1 MKPNTLSAYKIT
13 PSHILQLIAVI
24 AFPASLTLLG
34 IDDRWSSSALIDI
47 PSFLIVVAAAIGG
60 ACLLKYGGN
69 QPIAQTLLATG
80 IPLGLISCYL
90 SVVIIVSNVDRYAAN
105 LSLALSI
112 LLLTALY
119 GGLVS
124 ALGYAIN
131 DTSSSA
137 LYPIKKRYLVIFS
150 ILVIALIF
158 MGIGLNG
165 EFFFDPIIFS
175 MYLTF
180 ILSFLV
186 LGRGKEHFTVV
197 IADAAL
203 FASVIIIIFSLI
215 FWFGIDSTA
224 DNRGELIRETIVFS
238 SLGVMYGS
246 LIYFL
251 TYIVSLG
258 CVIEQRIDVNK
269 MNWHLIEVNAFLLF
283 LAFAPTSFSNFM
295 EERQASEENAIVIE
309 GLIDRIEELER
320 TQ

>member
-13 PSHILQLIAVI
+13 PSHILQLIAVM
-24 AFPASLTLLG
+24 AFPASLLIFG
-34 IDDRWSSSALIDI
+34 IDDRWPSSALLDV
-47 PSFLIVVAAAIGG
+47 PSFMIVVVVAIGG
-60 ACLLKYGGN
+60 AFLLKYGGN

-80 IPLGLISCYL
+80 VPMGLIASYIG
-90 SVVIIVSNVDRYAAN
+90 VVIIVSNVDRYAAN

-150 ILVIALIF
+150 LSVIVLIL
-158 MGIGLNG
+158 MGIGENG
-165 EFFFDPIIFS
+165 ELFFDPIIFS

-215 FWFGIDSTA
+215 FWFGVDSTA

-246 LIYFL
+246 LIYLL

-258 CVIEQRIDVNK
+258 CVIEQRIDVKK
-269 MNWHLIEVNAFLLF
+269 MNWHLTEVNAFLLF
-283 LAFAPTSFSNFM
+283 LAFAPTSFSNYM

>member
-13 PSHILQLIAVI
+13 PSHILQLIAVM
-24 AFPASLTLLG
+24 AFPASLLIFG
-34 IDDRWSSSALIDI
+34 IDDRWPSSALLDV
-47 PSFLIVVAAAIGG
+47 PSFLIVVAVAIGG
-60 ACLLKYGGN
+60 AFLLKYGGN

-80 IPLGLISCYL
+80 VPMGLIASYIG
-90 SVVIIVSNVDRYAAN
+90 VVIIVSKIDDGGN
-105 LSLALSI
+105 LGNPLATM
-112 LLLTALY
+112 LLTALY

-131 DTSSSA
+131 DASSSA
-137 LYPIKKRYLVIFS
+137 MYPIKKRYLVIFS
-150 ILVIALIF
+150 VSVIALIL
-158 MGIGLNG
+158 MGIGENG
-165 EFFFDPIIFS
+165 ELFFDPIIFS

-215 FWFGIDSTA
+215 FWFGIDSTVG
-224 DNRGELIRETIVFS
+224 NRGELIRETIVFS

-246 LIYFL
+246 LIYLL

-258 CVIEQRIDVNK
+258 CVIEQRIDVKK
-269 MNWHLIEVNAFLLF
+269 MNWHLTEVNAFLLF

-295 EERQASEENAIVIE
+295 EERQASDENAIIME
-309 GLIDRIEELER
+309 NLIDRIEQLER

>member
-13 PSHILQLIAVI
+13 PSHILQLIAVM
-24 AFPASLTLLG
+24 AFPASLLIFG
-34 IDDRWSSSALIDI
+34 IDDRWPSSALLDVV
-47 PSFLIVVAAAIGG
+47 SFLIVVAVAIGG

-69 QPIAQTLLATG
+69 QPISQTLLATG
-80 IPLGLISCYL
+80 VPMGLISSYIGVVVLVSKIDDGTAYL
-90 SVVIIVSNVDRYAAN
+90 GYA
-105 LSLALSI
+105 LAVM
-112 LLLTALY
+112 LLTALY

-131 DTSSSA
+131 DASSSA
-137 LYPIKKRYLVIFS
+137 MYPIKKRYLVIFS
-150 ILVIALIF
+150 VSVIALIL
-158 MGIGLNG
+158 MGIGENG
-165 EFFFDPIIFS
+165 ELFFDPIIFS
-175 MYLTF
+175 MYLAF

-197 IADAAL
+197 IADAAM

-215 FWFGIDSTA
+215 FWFGVDSTA

-246 LIYFL
+246 LIYLL

-258 CVIEQRIDVNK
+258 CVIEQRIDVKK
-269 MNWHLIEVNAFLLF
+269 MNWHLTEVNAFLLF
-283 LAFAPTSFSNFM
+283 LAFAPTSFSNYM

>member
-1 MKPNTLSAYKIT
+1 MKPNTHSAYKIT
-13 PSHILQLIAVI
+13 PSHILQLLAVM
-24 AFPASLTLLG
+24 AFPASLVIFG
-34 IDDRWSSSALIDI
+34 IDDRWPSSALIDI
-47 PSFLIVVAAAIGG
+47 PSFLIVVAVAIGG

-69 QPIAQTLLATG
+69 QPIAQSLLATG
-80 IPLGLISCYL
+80 VPLGLIGSYIGV
-90 SVVIIVSNVDRYAAN
+90 VVIVSRMQDGAAYLGN
-105 LSLALSI
+105 ALAVM
-112 LLLTALY
+112 LLTALY

-131 DTSSSA
+131 DASSSA
-137 LYPIKKRYLVIFS
+137 IYPIKKRYLVIFS
-150 ILVIALIF
+150 LSVIVLIL
-158 MGIGLNG
+158 MGIGENG
-165 EFFFDPIIFS
+165 ELFFDPIIFS

-258 CVIEQRIDVNK
+258 CVIEQRIDVKK

-283 LAFAPTSFSNFM
+283 LAVAPTSFSNFM
-295 EERQASEENAIVIE
+295 EERQASDENAIIME
-309 GLIDRIEELER
+309 NLIDRIEELER

>member
-1 MKPNTLSAYKIT
+1 M
-13 PSHILQLIAVI
+13 
-24 AFPASLTLLG
+24 AFPASLLIFG
-34 IDDRWSSSALIDI
+34 IDDRWPSSVLLDVV
-47 PSFLIVVAAAIGG
+47 SFVIVVAVAIGG

-69 QPIAQTLLATG
+69 QPISQTLLATG
-80 IPLGLISCYL
+80 VPMGLISSYIGVVLLVSKADDGAAYL
-90 SVVIIVSNVDRYAAN
+90 GNA
-105 LSLALSI
+105 LAVM
-112 LLLTALY
+112 LLTALY

-131 DTSSSA
+131 DASSSA
-137 LYPIKKRYLVIFS
+137 MYPIKKRYLVIFS
-150 ILVIALIF
+150 VSVIALIL
-158 MGIGLNG
+158 MGIGEYG
-165 EFFFDPIIFS
+165 ELFFDPIIFS

-215 FWFGIDSTA
+215 FWFGIDSTVG
-224 DNRGELIRETIVFS
+224 NRGELIRETIVFS

-246 LIYFL
+246 LIYLL

-258 CVIEQRIDVNK
+258 CVIEQRIDVKK
-269 MNWHLIEVNAFLLF
+269 MNWHLTEVNAFLLF

-295 EERQASEENAIVIE
+295 EERQASDENAIIME

>member
-13 PSHILQLIAVI
+13 PSHILQLIAVM
-24 AFPASLTLLG
+24 AFPASLLIFG
-34 IDDRWSSSALIDI
+34 IDDRWPSSALLDV
-47 PSFLIVVAAAIGG
+47 PSFLIVVAVAIGG
-60 ACLLKYGGN
+60 AFLLKYGGN

-80 IPLGLISCYL
+80 VPMGLIASYIG
-90 SVVIIVSNVDRYAAN
+90 VVIIVSKIDDGGN
-105 LSLALSI
+105 LGNPLATM
-112 LLLTALY
+112 LLTALY

-131 DTSSSA
+131 DASSSA
-137 LYPIKKRYLVIFS
+137 MYPIKKRYLVIFS
-150 ILVIALIF
+150 VSVIALILF
-158 MGIGLNG
+158 GIGEYG
-165 EFFFDPIIFS
+165 ELFFDPIIFS

-215 FWFGIDSTA
+215 FWFGIDSTVG
-224 DNRGELIRETIVFS
+224 NRGELIRETIVFS

-246 LIYFL
+246 LIYLL

-258 CVIEQRIDVNK
+258 CVIEQRIDVKK
-269 MNWHLIEVNAFLLF
+269 MNWHLTEVNAFLLF

-295 EERQASEENAIVIE
+295 EERQASDENAIIME
-309 GLIDRIEELER
+309 NLIDRIEQLER

>member
-13 PSHILQLIAVI
+13 PSHILQLIAVM
-24 AFPASLTLLG
+24 AFPASLLIFG
-34 IDDRWSSSALIDI
+34 IDDRWPSSALLDV
-47 PSFLIVVAAAIGG
+47 PSFLIVVAVAIGG
-60 ACLLKYGGN
+60 AFLLKYGGN

-80 IPLGLISCYL
+80 VPMGLIGSYIG
-90 SVVIIVSNVDRYAAN
+90 VVIIVSKADDGEILGN
-105 LSLALSI
+105 ALTTM
-112 LLLTALY
+112 LLTALY

-131 DTSSSA
+131 DASSSA
-137 LYPIKKRYLVIFS
+137 MYPIKKRYLVIFS
-150 ILVIALIF
+150 VSVIALIL
-158 MGIGLNG
+158 MGIGEYG
-165 EFFFDPIIFS
+165 ELFFDPIIFS

-215 FWFGIDSTA
+215 FWFRIDSTA

-246 LIYFL
+246 LIYLL

-258 CVIEQRIDVNK
+258 CVIEQRIDVKK
-269 MNWHLIEVNAFLLF
+269 MNWHLTEVNAFLLF

-295 EERQASEENAIVIE
+295 EERQASDENAIIME